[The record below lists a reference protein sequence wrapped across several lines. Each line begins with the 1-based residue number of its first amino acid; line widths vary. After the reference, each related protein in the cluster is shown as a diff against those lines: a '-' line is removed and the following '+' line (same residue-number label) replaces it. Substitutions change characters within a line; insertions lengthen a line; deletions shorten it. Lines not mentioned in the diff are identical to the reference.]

1 MIRRSRLYIPGNN
14 PKMIQSGKAL
24 KPDVTL
30 LDLEDSVPLQD
41 KLAARLL
48 VREAIKFLQFK
59 NEVMVRIN
67 HFPMGR
73 EDLKEIVIEELD
85 SILYPKTESSQDI
98 REVAELLEDLE
109 KTRSLSKKIEIVPVI
124 ETAKGCLRCEEIAFS
139 PRVSAITFG
148 AEDFVADIG
157 GIRTREC
164 LFHLK
169 STLAVAA
176 AAAGIQA
183 LDTVYPFIDNEEG
196 LRKEAEE
203 SKAMG
208 FCGKGAIHPL
218 QLNVI
223 HEVFS
228 PSEEEVAWA
237 LKVIEAMKEAE
248 AKGRAAAALEGR
260 MIDTPTLKKAH
271 RIMEISE
278 VMT

>member
-1 MIRRSRLYIPGNN
+1 
-14 PKMIQSGKAL
+14 MIQSGKAL

-73 EDLKEIVIEELD
+73 EDLKEIVCEELD
-85 SILYPKTESSQDI
+85 SVLYPKTESSQDI
-98 REVAELLEDLE
+98 QEVAELLEDLE
-109 KTRSLSKKIEIVPVI
+109 KAKSLPKKIEIVPVI

-148 AEDFVADIG
+148 AEDFVADMG
-157 GIRTREC
+157 GTRTREC

-183 LDTVYPFIDNEEG
+183 LDTVYPFIDDEKG
-196 LRKEAEE
+196 LRMEAEE

-218 QLNVI
+218 QLHVI

-228 PSEEEVAWA
+228 PSKEEVTWA

-248 AKGRAAAALEGR
+248 ERGRAAAALEGR

>member
-14 PKMIQSGKAL
+14 PKMMQSGKAL
-24 KPDVTL
+24 NPDVIL
-30 LDLEDSVPLQD
+30 LDLEDSVPLHD

-48 VREAIKFLQFK
+48 VREAITFLQFRK
-59 NEVMVRIN
+59 EVMVRIN
-67 HFPMGR
+67 HFPMGK
-73 EDLKEIVIEELD
+73 EDLKEVVCEQVD
-85 SILYPKTESSQDI
+85 SVLYPKSESSQDI
-98 REVAELLEDLE
+98 EEVAELLDELE
-109 KTRSLSKKIEIVPVI
+109 SARSLSKRIDIVPVI
-124 ETAKGCLRCEEIAFS
+124 ETARGCLRCEEIALS

-157 GIRTREC
+157 GTRTRES
-164 LFHLK
+164 LFHVK

-183 LDTVYPFIDNEEG
+183 LDTVYPFIDDEKG
-196 LRKEAEE
+196 LKKEAEE

-218 QLNVI
+218 QLAVI

-228 PSEEEVAWA
+228 PSAEEIAWA
-237 LKVIEAMKEAE
+237 QKVIEALKDAE
-248 AKGRAAAALEGR
+248 EKGRAAAQLEGR

-271 RIMEISE
+271 RIMETYK